1 MNLPSRCIEKHVAR
15 GVASTLTVTSVGEEN
30 RAGARNRY
38 EITGFQPLQN
48 PLADPKR
55 LASLNMLRE
64 GAEAGN
70 PEMKL
75 ELARVMGQQEPLV
88 ILFQH
93 GNPGTEGVNGI
104 TMESL
109 LAVVIDRLEGFQ
121 AGPYA
126 CEENRQ
132 AMNKIQRGL
141 TLLQRRQLKLAGLP
155 PAVEDVQ
162 GTDE

>member
-1 MNLPSRCIEKHVAR
+1 MNLPSRYIEKHAAG

-30 RAGARNRY
+30 LAGARNRY

-55 LASLNMLRE
+55 LASLAMLRD

-104 TMESL
+104 TMEAL

-155 PAVEDVQ
+155 PAVDDVQ